1 MFNDR
6 PSLKSSYG
14 PAGHCPKKNL
24 KSEIRN
30 PKSEGIPKRLS
41 GELLGRFFHCGESM
55 VDGMAGRAGGA
66 SKVEAPPPL
75 GSFGPASKV
84 EDKVLLERVATVKF
98 NIFDMWVN

>member
-1 MFNDR
+1 
-6 PSLKSSYG
+6 
-14 PAGHCPKKNL
+14 
-24 KSEIRN
+24 
-30 PKSEGIPKRLS
+30 
-41 GELLGRFFHCGESM
+41 M